1 MRRAGRGG
9 GTPPRSPPLFSCRRY
24 RCQEVGERGV
34 VSLRAAPGRSW
45 PGAGAA
51 SSGRREPC
59 HGDVAGRGAM
69 RGPALPCSSLGTVSH
84 GDGGVG
90 GSPLP
95 AGRDR
100 APAGHRLGRRRLR
113 FVGFPPP
120 PPPELQPVAGLQRG
134 VQPRSFRARAPFVPP
149 RRRRAPGLRTA
160 RFLLPLC
167 GGFAFPGG
175 SPVPE
180 PGGGGGQCRRWEP
193 FSPAEGRVWVVVVE
207 RAAEAGR
214 GAEPSGQARRHLA
227 AVRCNRAAGT
237 GEARPA
243 VLAPSFLPSLPAHR
257 WVRRPR
263 FRG

>member
-180 PGGGGGQCRRWEP
+180 PGGGSVGGGSHFLLRRGEFGLSWWSGRLKPVGEP
-193 FSPAEGRVWVVVVE
+193 SRQARLAVTWPPCGVTGLRGRV
-207 RAAEAGR
+207 RRGR
-214 GAEPSGQARRHLA
+214 
-227 AVRCNRAAGT
+227 RCLL
-237 GEARPA
+237 P
-243 VLAPSFLPSLPAHR
+243 PSFPPSPPTAGFADP
-257 WVRRPR
+257 VS
-263 FRG
+263 GVDS